1 MHHGAS
7 IMLHSRRHGLRL
19 REEDMRTTL
28 DVDPQLLE
36 EAERITGEISA
47 SKVVNTALRELIRRQ
62 KLKELRELLGTMKL
76 EDNWRELEEQELEE
90 MRRNQ
95 L

>member
-1 MHHGAS
+1 
-7 IMLHSRRHGLRL
+7 
-19 REEDMRTTL
+19 MRTTL

-62 KLKELRELLGTMKL
+62 KLKELGELLGTMKL

>member
-1 MHHGAS
+1 
-7 IMLHSRRHGLRL
+7 
-19 REEDMRTTL
+19 MRTTL